1 MANNVLVSK
10 GTSISIKVDSALIK
24 IAGVTNITGLGS
36 GAAPIIDTTDLDSE
50 SREKQLGTPDE
61 GSIKLDFNYI
71 PDDPGQLALIA
82 ARASREVY
90 GFSLVAKKGTKTFT
104 WTFDAL
110 VPSVERGTGVD
121 AAWTGSATLEIT
133 GAVTEPTAGV

>member
-1 MANNVLVSK
+1 MASNVLVSK
-10 GTSISIKVDSALIK
+10 GTTISIKIGSTLTK
-24 IAGVTNITGLGS
+24 ISGVTNITGLGS

-61 GSIKLDFNYI
+61 GQIKIDFNYI
-71 PDDPGQLALIA
+71 PDDAGQLALIA
-82 ARASREVY
+82 ARASREAHE
-90 GFSLVAKKGTKTFT
+90 FALVARKGSATYT

-110 VPSVERGTGVD
+110 VPTVERGTAVD

-133 GAVTEPTAGV
+133 GAVTEPVSGA